1 MSEKLRIST
10 DLRDFLKSK
19 MPQGRNEIGS
29 FYGMPVVV
37 DENVK
42 GWRIEQSFNP
52 KRPDTATE
60 IERKQ
65 AIVESTLRS
74 MTRELDAAMQNAILY
89 GTGETMTSNVAPEV
103 PAIKADDV
111 VAAMQQAPRRITR
124 DLSPATRTTASGK
137 PFDILNPHPDDVD
150 IEDVAHQL
158 ARINRWNGAMKFP
171 QFSVAQHSV
180 ICSLAARLIAPECE
194 LHALLHDAPEY
205 VIGDIAT
212 PMKKAIAIAGGNN
225 VIERIEKPIWHA
237 VWAAL
242 GCGAELK
249 YDIVHMIDTWTAWR
263 ESQDVLE
270 DNSGPHWSGCFDAMY
285 GLTDIQR
292 DELLSQLGPI
302 KSGWEPDHAAA
313 VFLDTYRAAVRRFEQ
328 MHAVVQSRELGPAT
342 IRMGGLPADGVW
354 RDESN
359 KISPYYAHEWK
370 P

>member
-1 MSEKLRIST
+1 MSERIRIST
-10 DLRDFLKSK
+10 DLRDFLESK

-42 GWRIEQSFNP
+42 GWRIEQSINP

-60 IERKQ
+60 IKLKQ
-65 AIVESTLRS
+65 TIVESTLRS
-74 MTRELDAAMQNAILY
+74 MTRELDAAMQSAILY
-89 GTGETMTSNVAPEV
+89 GTGATMTSNLAPEA
-103 PAIKADDV
+103 PPLKMEDV
-111 VAAMQQAPRRITR
+111 VSAMQHAQRTMAR
-124 DLSPATRTTASGK
+124 SPATRTTASGR
-137 PFDILNPHPDDVD
+137 PFDILNPHPDDVE

-158 ARINRWNGAMKFP
+158 ARINRWNGAIKFP

-180 ICSLAARLIAPECE
+180 ICSFAARLIVPEYE

-212 PMKKAIAIAGGNN
+212 PMKKAIALAGGNN
-225 VIERIEKPIWHA
+225 VIERIEKPIWRA
-237 VWAAL
+237 VWDKL
-242 GCGAELK
+242 GCGAPLGDK
-249 YDIVHMIDTWTAWR
+249 AVHMIDVWAAWR

-270 DNSGPHWSGCFDAMY
+270 DASGPHWNGCFDAMY

-302 KSGWEPDHAAA
+302 RSGWEPDHAAA
-313 VFLDTYRAAVRRFEQ
+313 VFLETYRGAANRFLQ
-328 MHAVVQSRELGPAT
+328 MRAVVQNREIGPAT
-342 IRMGGLPADGVW
+342 IRMAGLPADAVW
-354 RDESN
+354 RDESD

-370 P
+370 S